1 MSTVYG
7 IAMAVSLIMTGVYY
21 RIDKRHDKWLGLL
34 FASVAVCDIGYFLLS
49 LSSTLDAALWSNRI
63 AYLGNVFLPFSLPP
77 FLPL

>member
-21 RIDKRHDKWLGLL
+21 FVDKKHDKWLGLL

-49 LSSTLDAALWSNRI
+49 LS
-63 AYLGNVFLPFSLPP
+63 
-77 FLPL
+77 